1 VAPNFKVKE
10 NSMKSE
16 ETEKKA
22 AKPTQDSDSAMEREI
37 KDSISRSMGSK
48 IQGLSVC
55 VKSGVVTLEGQ
66 VDDPTLIAGITA
78 TAERMKGVT
87 SIENK
92 VTVAP
97 VKKDLGVKAAPIA
110 TPEKKK
116 ETGHGSISGGPGCG

>member
-1 VAPNFKVKE
+1 
-10 NSMKSE
+10 
-16 ETEKKA
+16 
-22 AKPTQDSDSAMEREI
+22 
-37 KDSISRSMGSK
+37 
-48 IQGLSVC
+48 
-55 VKSGVVTLEGQ
+55 
-66 VDDPTLIAGITA
+66 
-78 TAERMKGVT
+78 MKGVT